1 MRKIIIFIM
10 SIPVDKWIHF
20 ALCLVIALVTAVIVK
35 LCGGD
40 AASVL
45 AFAWGAGFVAGFAKE
60 INDEIKRKISD
71 SYDWLADVIGTT
83 LGTLVA
89 YLLVL

>member
-1 MRKIIIFIM
+1 MEKIINFIM
-10 SIPVDKWIHF
+10 SIPVDKWVHF

-45 AFAWGAGFVAGFAKE
+45 AFAWGAGFLAGLAKE
-60 INDEIKRKISD
+60 IYDEIKSKSSD

-89 YLLVL
+89 YILVL

>member
-1 MRKIIIFIM
+1 MRKIINFIM
-10 SIPVDKWIHF
+10 SIPADKWAHF

-45 AFAWGAGFVAGFAKE
+45 AFAWGAGFLAGLAKE
-60 INDEIKRKISD
+60 IYDEIKSKSSD

-89 YLLVL
+89 YILVL

>member
-1 MRKIIIFIM
+1 MEKIINFIM
-10 SIPVDKWIHF
+10 SIPADKWAHF

-35 LCGGD
+35 VCGGD

-45 AFAWGAGFVAGFAKE
+45 AFAWGAGFLAGLAKE
-60 INDEIKRKISD
+60 IYDEIKSKSSD

-83 LGTLVA
+83 LGTLAA

>member
-1 MRKIIIFIM
+1 MRKIINFIM
-10 SIPVDKWIHF
+10 SIPADKWAHF
-20 ALCLVIALVTAVIVK
+20 ALSLVIALVTAVIVK
-35 LCGGD
+35 VCGGD

-45 AFAWGAGFVAGFAKE
+45 AFAWGAGFLAGFAKE
-60 INDEIKRKISD
+60 ILDEIKSKCSD

-89 YLLVL
+89 YILVL

>member
-1 MRKIIIFIM
+1 MRKIINFIM
-10 SIPVDKWIHF
+10 SIPADKWAHF

-60 INDEIKRKISD
+60 IYDEIKTKSSD

>member
-1 MRKIIIFIM
+1 MRKIINFIM
-10 SIPVDKWIHF
+10 SIPADKWAHF
-20 ALCLVIALVTAVIVK
+20 ALSLVIALVTAVIVK

-40 AASVL
+40 TASVL

-60 INDEIKRKISD
+60 ILDEIKSKSSD

>member
-1 MRKIIIFIM
+1 MEKIINFIM
-10 SIPVDKWIHF
+10 SIPADKWAHF

-45 AFAWGAGFVAGFAKE
+45 AFAWGAGFLAGLAKE
-60 INDEIKRKISD
+60 IYDEIKSKSSD

>member
-1 MRKIIIFIM
+1 MRKIINFIM
-10 SIPVDKWIHF
+10 SIPADKWAHF
-20 ALCLVIALVTAVIVK
+20 ALSLVIALVTAVIVK
-35 LCGGD
+35 VCGGD

-45 AFAWGAGFVAGFAKE
+45 AFAWGAGFLAGLAKE
-60 INDEIKRKISD
+60 IYDEIKSKSSD

-83 LGTLVA
+83 LGTLAA

>member
-1 MRKIIIFIM
+1 MEKIINFIM

-45 AFAWGAGFVAGFAKE
+45 AFAWGAGFLAGLAKE
-60 INDEIKRKISD
+60 IYDEIKSKSSD

>member
-1 MRKIIIFIM
+1 MRKIINFIM
-10 SIPVDKWIHF
+10 SIPADKWAHF

-45 AFAWGAGFVAGFAKE
+45 AFAWGAGFLAGLAKE
-60 INDEIKRKISD
+60 IYDEIKSKSSD

>member
-1 MRKIIIFIM
+1 MRKIINFIM
-10 SIPVDKWIHF
+10 SIPADKWAHF

-45 AFAWGAGFVAGFAKE
+45 AFAWGAGFLVGLAKE
-60 INDEIKRKISD
+60 IYDEIKSKSSD

-83 LGTLVA
+83 LGTLIA

>member
-1 MRKIIIFIM
+1 MRKIINFIM
-10 SIPVDKWIHF
+10 SIPADKWAHF
-20 ALCLVIALVTAVIVK
+20 ALSLVIALVTAVIVK
-35 LCGGD
+35 VCGGD

-60 INDEIKRKISD
+60 ILDEIKSKSSD

>member
-1 MRKIIIFIM
+1 MKKIINFIV
-10 SIPVDKWIHF
+10 SIPADKWAHF
-20 ALCLVIALVTAVIVK
+20 ALCLVIALVTAVVVK

-45 AFAWGAGFVAGFAKE
+45 AAAWGVGFLAGFAKE
-60 INDEIKRKISD
+60 ILDEIKSKSSD

-89 YLLVL
+89 YILVL